1 MDADAV
7 DVDDARL
14 IGVAETALTGKGAEA
29 AIDVFAPMVR
39 DALTAVEANVEQA
52 GAEHIAMYKT
62 GRGGSLRDSHL
73 IRGIAIRRR
82 VQMDNF
88 PNNLKNAKTAVLGG
102 DIKIR
107 KMTRDAEI
115 QITSAEQLDG
125 FVEAESARKQELAQ
139 SLIDEWS

>member
-1 MDADAV
+1 MCK
-7 DVDDARL
+7 
-14 IGVAETALTGKGAEA
+14 TAKG
-29 AIDVFAPMVR
+29 
-39 DALTAVEANVEQA
+39 
-52 GAEHIAMYKT
+52 G
-62 GRGGSLRDSHL
+62 LRDSHL

-107 KMTRDAEI
+107 KMTRNAEI
-115 QITSAEQLDG
+115 QITSAEQLDD

-139 SLIDEWS
+139 SLIDSGASLILAGGEIDRDILHDLADAGILTVSDLDESELDNAACNWHPQSSILSSMLSHET